1 MTVVEVVILVTSDSF
16 LILEHGQFWCCI
28 RLILGQIGAA
38 IVYQY
43 KTHKE
48 GK

>member
-1 MTVVEVVILVTSDSF
+1 MTVVEIVILVPSNSF

-28 RLILGQIGAA
+28 RLILVQIGAA

-43 KTHKE
+43 RAHKE

>member
-1 MTVVEVVILVTSDSF
+1 MTVVEIVMLVPSDLF

-28 RLILGQIGAA
+28 RLILGQMGEA

-43 KTHKE
+43 RTYKK

>member
-1 MTVVEVVILVTSDSF
+1 VVKIVILVPSDSF

-43 KTHKE
+43 RTHKK